1 MHIDTKKE
9 GGRAVANYEALKA
22 KAQVLAEKKWDLP
35 AIESRYRRLVSE
47 GISGKSLDRTD
58 ILSRKQEI
66 LDRVQRRGEEYE
78 LLSHS

>member
-1 MHIDTKKE
+1 MAD
-9 GGRAVANYEALKA
+9 YEALKA
-22 KAQVLAEKKWDLP
+22 KAQALAEKKWDLP

-47 GISGKSLDRTD
+47 GIPRKSLDRAE
-58 ILSRKQEI
+58 ILARKQEI